1 MGCND
6 PAEKSAEDGTK
17 SRTKLLERLRTKQ
30 RAQRYQRCRGTPA
43 AAVTA
48 AAEAEAK
55 LLSVAADDAATLQLL
70 HAAVK
75 DPGNVQKLLRTPAPV
90 PLETVHDG
98 VPSDSEE
105 EAPPDPRV

>member
-1 MGCND
+1 M
-6 PAEKSAEDGTK
+6 EDGTN

-43 AAVTA
+43 AAATA

-75 DPGNVQKLLRTPAPV
+75 NPGNVQKLLRTPAPV
-90 PLETVHDG
+90 PLEPVHG
-98 VPSDSEE
+98 GESDSEE
-105 EAPPDPRV
+105 EAPPDLRV